1 MIIKDMDKFVKLAK
15 RYYIRTTGYSY
26 TNLGRL
32 FLRLFVGVML
42 MQFGIR
48 QIASFSEMQYT
59 FPAVLGMTSSVSL
72 IVMTVIET
80 VCSLFI
86 MVGFMTRLM
95 IVPPF
100 VALCIAEYY
109 VLHDYVTQ
117 AAYTL
122 SWQQQG
128 YLPVMFLGIYFFLML
143 VGPGKI
149 SVDYFLSL
157 HIIHTDNKSESELE
171 EV

>member
-1 MIIKDMDKFVKLAK
+1 MVMGKLVKFIK

-48 QIASFSEMQYT
+48 QMVHFLEMQDS
-59 FPAVLGMTSSVSL
+59 FPAVLGMSSAVSL
-72 IVMTVIET
+72 TVMTVIET
-80 VCSLFI
+80 VCSFFI
-86 MVGFMTRLM
+86 MVGFMTRMM

-109 VLHDYVTQ
+109 V
-117 AAYTL
+117 A
-122 SWQQQG
+122 
-128 YLPVMFLGIYFFLML
+128 P
-143 VGPGKI
+143 
-149 SVDYFLSL
+149 
-157 HIIHTDNKSESELE
+157 
-171 EV
+171 

>member
-1 MIIKDMDKFVKLAK
+1 MKAYSLSRAIKSLYF
-15 RYYIRTTGYSY
+15 RTTGYSY

-32 FLRLFVGVML
+32 FLRLFVGLML
-42 MQFGIR
+42 MQFGVR
-48 QIASFSEMQYT
+48 QIANYYEMRSI
-59 FPAVLGMTSSVSL
+59 FPSVLGMGSEATLV
-72 IVMTVIET
+72 VMICIEMI
-80 VCSLFI
+80 CPLFI
-86 MVGFMTRLM
+86 MCGFLTRMM

-100 VALCIAEYY
+100 VAMILAEYHL
-109 VLHDYVTQ
+109 LHDFVQEAPY
-117 AAYTL
+117 L
-122 SWQQQG
+122 LDWQQPG
-128 YLPVMFLGIYFFLML
+128 YLPIMFLGIFFFLIL

>member
-1 MIIKDMDKFVKLAK
+1 MNNILKTV
-15 RYYIRTTGYSY
+15 YIRTTGYSY

-32 FLRLFVGVML
+32 FLRLFVGLML

-48 QIASFSEMQYT
+48 QIYHYDMMAASFPS
-59 FPAVLGMTSSVSL
+59 VLTMSPETSL
-72 IVMTVIET
+72 TLMIIIEV

-86 MVGFMTRLM
+86 MVGFCTRIMTIPPVVAM
-95 IVPPF
+95 ILAEWHLLNYAVDVPP
-100 VALCIAEYY
+100 YM
-109 VLHDYVTQ
+109 
-117 AAYTL
+117 L
-122 SWQQQG
+122 SWAQPG
-128 YLPVMFLGIYFFLML
+128 YLPIMFLGIYFFIIL

-157 HIIHTDNKSESELE
+157 YFIHSENQSESELE

>member
-1 MIIKDMDKFVKLAK
+1 MRITHWLKKF
-15 RYYIRTTGYSY
+15 YFWTSGYSY

-32 FLRLFVGVML
+32 FLRLFVGLML

-48 QIASFSEMQYT
+48 QYLHFDEIVND
-59 FPAVLGMTSSVSL
+59 FPAVLCMSQEASCISM
-72 IVMTVIET
+72 IVVEII
-80 VCSLFI
+80 CSLFI
-86 MVGFMTRLM
+86 MIGFLTRIMT
-95 IVPPF
+95 VPPF
-100 VALCIAEYY
+100 VAMILAEYH
-109 VLHDYVTQ
+109 LLN
-117 AAYTL
+117 TL
-122 SWQQQG
+122 QSPPSYMLAWSQPG
-128 YLPVMFLGIYFFLML
+128 YLPVMFLGIYFFILL